1 MVRDSA
7 RGDPQPRVDGD
18 QHAKMAPPGRH
29 RQEGPGDGAENEG
42 EAVVPQQLALEQ
54 PLPGQLHHS
63 PALDQHLPQA
73 PAAAVPT
80 RTQRQDQ
87 LADPP
92 VELALDAG
100 ELDRDHPGVPPSH
113 RHVTLL

>member
-1 MVRDSA
+1 VGR
-7 RGDPQPRVDGD
+7 D

-54 PLPGQLHHS
+54 PLPRQLHH
-63 PALDQHLPQA
+63 PLFGQHLPQA
-73 PAAAVPT
+73 PATGVQT
-80 RTQRQDQ
+80 WQQEQ
-87 LADPP
+87 LANSIQLRPEIDLVP
-92 VELALDAG
+92 G